1 MQKVLSVIIPVYNME
16 KYIRQCLESL
26 MIREI
31 LDKIEILVVLDGSTD
46 RSEEIA
52 MEYVAAHPDSVRVIS
67 KPNGGHGSAINT
79 GMDHAAGEYV
89 KVLDSDDWVHKQAFI
104 RLVEGLEK
112 FHTDIV
118 WSNFFW
124 VYEQSGKMSIQNRH
138 PFPGVEYGRKYD
150 FHEVAEKTFVKM
162 HSMTIRTDLVRKT
175 GMRIDENCYYVDV
188 EFVMYP
194 IPEVKSIVFL
204 DEFVYMYRLGRQGQ
218 SMTLEKMRKNHRNH
232 ERVLKSLLKYYRKQR
247 TKGADREYLVY
258 LENGISNVLSSHFK
272 IYLSFPCS
280 VKMCRRLRKMDGKI
294 HESYPDIY
302 NAVENKF
309 VWAIRKS
316 GYLLYYPGHFI
327 MRLRE
332 KLNEV

>member
-1 MQKVLSVIIPVYNME
+1 MRKILSVIIPVYNME

-52 MEYVAAHPDSVRVIS
+52 LEFSKAHPESVRVIS

-79 GMDHAAGEYV
+79 GMDNAAGEYV
-89 KVLDSDDWVHKQAFI
+89 KVLDSDDWVNRKGFI

-112 FHTDIV
+112 YDTDIV

-124 VYEQSGKMSIQNRH
+124 VYEPSGKKSVQNRH

-150 FHEVAEKTFVKM
+150 FREIAEKTFVKM
-162 HSMTIRTDLVRKT
+162 HSMTVKTDLVRRT

-194 IPEVKSIVFL
+194 IPEVKTITFL

-218 SMTLEKMRKNHRNH
+218 GMTLEKMRQNHRNH
-232 ERVLKSLLKYYRKQR
+232 ERVLKSLLRYYRKLR
-247 TKGADREYLVY
+247 AGDTDREYLIY
-258 LENGISNVLSSHFK
+258 LEKGIANVLSSHFK

-280 VKMCRRLRKMDGKI
+280 ARVCRRLRRMDGTI
-294 HESYPDIY
+294 RGRYPEIY